1 MKKTIL
7 KKLAVKKETVRT
19 LTPAELSDVVGGDN
33 NGVQTDTQP
42 PGTDDCSV

>member
-19 LTPAELSDVVGGDN
+19 LTPAELSDVVGGTN
-33 NGVQTDTQP
+33 SLQTDTQP
-42 PGTDDCSV
+42 PGTDDCSG